1 MIFLQKKF
9 EILDMLF
16 YGSFHY
22 NFQILAFDSGF
33 FSTFSNFL
41 LKNCWKRGAFFY
53 LFILKKFDVFERG
66 GRGVFVTNDRRKRG
80 GVFYLFLT
88 NSMFL
93 NGVGVGCFVTNDR
106 RKRGG
111 VFYLILTNSMFLNR
125 RQRGVFFI
133 YFSQI
138 SMFKRSEK
146 SDSGE

>member
-1 MIFLQKKF
+1 
-9 EILDMLF
+9 MLSLMTD
-16 YGSFHY
+16 GSV
-22 NFQILAFDSGF
+22 
-33 FSTFSNFL
+33 
-41 LKNCWKRGAFFY
+41 GAFIIYFSQ
-53 LFILKKFDVFERG
+53 F
-66 GRGVFVTNDRRKRG
+66 
-80 GVFYLFLT
+80 
-88 NSMFL
+88 SMFL